1 MVSKRRRA
9 TSPSSSASGGDFDD
23 TNSSTPGN
31 GWKRRRAS
39 TAPSFDQIA
48 VCHELYNTVRDY
60 KDDQG
65 RQICELFV
73 RAPKRRNQP
82 DYYEV
87 VSQPIDMMKIQQK
100 LRAEEYQDIEQF
112 TADFQLLINNAK
124 MYYQTD
130 SAEYRAACRLLHVFL
145 STKNELLQGG
155 EEEEADDDDEEGE
168 DIENP
173 SASLEEETAPSYLKA
188 ILEQLLEAIVSCTDT
203 SGRLVSELFQKL
215 PSKLHYPDY
224 YAVIKEPIDLRTV
237 SQRIQAGHY
246 KSISAMAKDIDLLAK
261 NAKTYNEPGSQ
272 VFKDAQTIKKVFAQR
287 KIEIEQA
294 EPTKSSLRIRN
305 RRSAQGDRLSAITM
319 TLQAGSESDE
329 DSLILGS
336 VRYETGEMEAD
347 CGLSSSDPIFQL
359 YHAVRGARSVQ
370 GQLLAEPFLQLP
382 SRREYPDYFQQIKN
396 PISLQQIKDKMKSG
410 VYDGVDPIEAD
421 LMLIFENAKRY
432 NMANSTVYKRA
443 QRLQQ
448 ILQLKKR
455 ELRDDDEG
463 DASATASDVGSG
475 KRKSHK
481 KNTKKNRLKMLYA
494 ALTEA
499 RETGTGRRLCDLFM
513 VKPSKKDYPDYY
525 QVIQDP
531 MDLRTIENNIR
542 TDRYNKEDA
551 LMDDIK
557 LMFRNACHYN
567 EEGSQV
573 YNDANI
579 LEKIVNEKQKELGP
593 APEEDDMG
601 SPKLKL
607 RRSGVATSPKKARPQ
622 TTPLQQKLSD
632 LYEAVCNFTDNRGRR
647 LSAVFM
653 RLPSRAELP
662 DYYAAIKRPID
673 MERIRS
679 YMVQGRYQDVDSL
692 AEDFILMFNNAC
704 TYNEPESLIYR
715 DALLLHRAFLE
726 ARRRIEDEEEG
737 EESGLAGVSVAPLV
751 RELIRNLFVSMMGH
765 QDDEGRCYSD
775 SLAEVPAVDPANPE
789 DPPLSLEIIRNN
801 VERGRYR
808 RVDVFQEHVF
818 EVLEKARRLNRTDS
832 EIFEDSVELQQFFV
846 KIRDELCKNGEILLT
861 PALSYTSK
869 HLHADIDQEKREK
882 LPQEIEEDRLKR
894 EEDSKALPEEG
905 KLEGHAGSRWPSGS
919 QSSYSQDCSFENNTY
934 SVGDCVYVQPEEAN
948 LQPHIVCIEKLWKDE
963 AGEQWMYGSWF
974 YRPGETFH
982 LATRKFL
989 EKEVFKSDYSNRVP
1003 LSKILGKCVVLFV
1016 KDYFKLQPEGFR
1028 PEDVYV
1034 CESRYMARTKTFKK
1048 IKIWSMPP
1056 SSMKL
1061 VHREVLLPVVR
1072 VASMFVSAAK
1082 RDQEKYDLTNGDSDS
1097 FIEKEREDV
1106 LVEVAN
1112 GEPGCQY
1119 FEQLHYNDMWLKLG
1133 DCVYIRS
1140 HGLVRP
1146 RVVRI
1151 EKMWVQD
1158 EARFFFG
1165 PIFIHPEETEHEPT
1179 KMFYKHEVFLS
1190 SLEETC
1196 SMTCISGKCVVSSFK
1211 DFLSCRPTEFAEE
1224 DVLLFESRYIESEKQ
1239 MKKFKC
1245 SKRFSLSAKVADD
1258 EIYYFR
1264 KPIVPQ
1270 KEPSPLLDKKIEE
1283 LEAKFADIEDLDEDL
1298 DDMEDDDDEAP
1309 VTPMPPSQAS
1319 TTSDMDMPYTP
1330 PQSTP
1335 KIKGLSKKEGAKR
1348 KINMSGYILFS
1359 SEVRSIIKARNPD
1372 FSFGELSRLVG
1383 TEWRN
1388 LEATKK
1394 GEYEERAA
1402 KLVEHQERER
1412 VLQQQQQQ
1420 ASPRPGTPV
1429 ASMVGVVPH
1438 PSAMGMLNQAM
1449 PPVPGMMGNY
1459 GSPYMPMQC
1468 PPEGMM
1474 GMGGTPPLHMGVPN
1488 LPPQHYLP
1496 PGMAGYP
1503 GMPHP
1508 GVMGPGMN
1516 GMAGSPGPG
1525 NPYGMQM
1532 GGYGPGQQAPPPY
1545 PVQGQSAHQ
1554 QLAPPLFVAPPPK
1567 PQRLLHSEAYLKYI
1581 EGLSAESPTISKWD
1595 QSLKAQRKDC
1605 RLTKEQESRL
1615 PAHWLKSKGAHTTM
1629 ADALW
1634 RLRDLMMRD
1643 TLNVRQAYNL

>member
-1 MVSKRRRA
+1 MGSKRRRA
-9 TSPSSSASGGDFDD
+9 TSPSSTGDFDD
-23 TNSSTPGN
+23 ATSSTPVS

-39 TAPSFDQIA
+39 TAPSVDQIA

-100 LRAEEYQDIEQF
+100 LRAEEYQDVEQF
-112 TADFQLLINNAK
+112 SADFHLLINNTKA
-124 MYYQTD
+124 YYQAD
-130 SAEYRAACRLLHVFL
+130 SAEYRAACRLLNIFL
-145 STKNELLQGG
+145 STKNELLQGAEG
-155 EEEEADDDDEEGE
+155 EEAEDDEDGE
-168 DIENP
+168 DGENP
-173 SASLEEETAPSYLKA
+173 SRPPSYLKA
-188 ILEQLLEAIVSCTDT
+188 ILEQLLEAIVSCTDS

-237 SQRIQAGHY
+237 AQKIQAGHY
-246 KSISAMAKDIDLLAK
+246 KSISAMAKDVDLLTK

-272 VFKDAQTIKKVFAQR
+272 VFKDANAIKKVFALR
-287 KIEIEQA
+287 RTEIEQA
-294 EPTKSSLRIRN
+294 EPTKSSLRIRYFFFSSSTGCFEDASFSL
-305 RRSAQGDRLSAITM
+305 SAQGDRLSAITM
-319 TLQAGSESDE
+319 ALQAGSESDE
-329 DSLILGS
+329 DSILTGT
-336 VRYETGEMEAD
+336 VRYDTGESEAD
-347 CGLSSSDPIFQL
+347 CGLSASDPIFLL
-359 YHAVRGARSVQ
+359 YQSVRGARSVQ
-370 GQLLAEPFLQLP
+370 GLLLAEPFLQLP
-382 SRREYPDYFQQIKN
+382 ARREYPDYYHQIKN
-396 PISLQQIKDKMKSG
+396 PISLQQIRDKMKNG
-410 VYDGVDPIEAD
+410 DYEGIEQMEAD
-421 LMLIFENAKRY
+421 LTLMFENAKRY
-432 NMANSTVYKRA
+432 NMPNSTIYKRA

-448 ILQLKKR
+448 IMQKR
-455 ELRDDDEG
+455 EVRDDDEG
-463 DASATASDVGSG
+463 DVSTANSDLGSS

-481 KNTKKNRLKMLYA
+481 KNTKKNRMKMLYA
-494 ALTEA
+494 AVTEA
-499 RETGTGRRLCDLFM
+499 REAGTGRRLCDLFM

-525 QVIQDP
+525 QIIQDP

-542 TDRYNKEDA
+542 TERYNNEEA
-551 LMDDIK
+551 LMDDMK
-557 LMFRNACHYN
+557 LMFRNARHYN

-579 LEKIVNEKQKELGP
+579 LEKIVKDKQKELGTP
-593 APEEDDMG
+593 PEEDDMG

-607 RRSGVATSPKKARPQ
+607 RRSGVAASPKKARTQ
-622 TTPLQQKLSD
+622 TTPLQQKLTD
-632 LYEAVCNFTDNRGRR
+632 LYEAVRNFTDNRGRR
-647 LSAVFM
+647 LSAVFL
-653 RLPSRAELP
+653 RLPSRSELP

-726 ARRRIEDEEEG
+726 ARRQIEDEEEG
-737 EESGLAGVSVAPLV
+737 DEGGLGGLSVASLV

-775 SLAEVPAVDPANPE
+775 SLAEVPAIDPANPE
-789 DPPLSLEIIRNN
+789 DPPLTLDIIRNN
-801 VERGRYR
+801 VDRGRYR
-808 RVDVFQEHVF
+808 RLDVFQEHVF

-832 EIFEDSVELQQFFV
+832 EIFEDSVELQHFFV

-882 LPQEIEEDRLKR
+882 LPQEIEEDLLKR
-894 EEDSKALPEEG
+894 EEDRKEDDKAQG
-905 KLEGHAGSRWPSGS
+905 AAGSQWPSGP
-919 QSSYSQDCSFENNTY
+919 QSSYSQDCNFENNTY
-934 SVGDCVYVQPEEAN
+934 SVGDCVYVQPSEAN

-963 AGEQWMYGSWF
+963 AGEQWMYGCWF

-989 EKEVFKSDYSNRVP
+989 EKEVFKSDYYNHVP
-1003 LSKILGKCVVLFV
+1003 FSKILGKCVVLFV
-1016 KDYFKLQPEGFR
+1016 KEYFKSQPDGFR

-1034 CESRYMARTKTFKK
+1034 CESRYTARTKTFKK

-1056 SSMKL
+1056 SSVKL
-1061 VHREVLLPVVR
+1061 VSREVPLPVVR
-1072 VASMFVSAAK
+1072 VASMFVSAKDKAA
-1082 RDQEKYDLTNGDSDS
+1082 DLPDAESGG

-1106 LVEVAN
+1106 PVEVAN

-1119 FEQLHYNDMWLKLG
+1119 YEQLHYNDMWLKLG

-1146 RVVRI
+1146 RVGRI
-1151 EKMWVQD
+1151 EKMWLRD
-1158 EARFFFG
+1158 GAAFFFG

-1190 SLEETC
+1190 SLEENC
-1196 SMTCISGKCVVSSFK
+1196 PMTCILGKCVVVSFK
-1211 DFLSCRPTEFAEE
+1211 DFLSCRPTECPEE
-1224 DVLLFESRYIESEKQ
+1224 DILLFESRYIESEKQ
-1239 MKKFKC
+1239 MKKFKAL
-1245 SKRFSLSAKVADD
+1245 KRFSLSAKVVDD
-1258 EIYYFR
+1258 EIFYFR

-1270 KEPSPLLDKKIEE
+1270 KVPSPLLDKKIEE
-1283 LEAKFADIEDLDEDL
+1283 LEAKFADMEDLDEDMDDL
-1298 DDMEDDDDEAP
+1298 DEDDDEA
-1309 VTPMPPSQAS
+1309 VATPSMPPSQAS
-1319 TTSDMDMPYTP
+1319 ATSDMDMPYTP

-1335 KIKGLSKKEGAKR
+1335 KIKGMSKKEGAKR

-1359 SEVRSIIKARNPD
+1359 SEVRAIIKARHPD

-1388 LEATKK
+1388 LEASKK
-1394 GEYEERAA
+1394 AEYEERAA
-1402 KLVEHQERER
+1402 KLVEQQERER

-1420 ASPRPGTPV
+1420 ASPRAGTPV
-1429 ASMVGVVPH
+1429 ASMMGVVPP
-1438 PSAMGMLNQAM
+1438 PSAMGMLNQSM

-1459 GSPYMPMQC
+1459 GPPYMPMQG
-1468 PPEGMM
+1468 PSEGMM
-1474 GMGGTPPLHMGVPN
+1474 GMGGTPPHSMGVPQ
-1488 LPPQHYLP
+1488 LPSHHYLL

-1525 NPYGMQM
+1525 NHYGMQM
-1532 GGYGPGQQAPPPY
+1532 GGPAPPPY
-1545 PVQGQSAHQ
+1545 PSQGQPGQ
-1554 QLAPPLFVAPPPK
+1554 QPTPPIFVAPPPK

-1581 EGLSAESPTISKWD
+1581 EGLSAESSTISKWD

-1605 RLTKEQESRL
+1605 RLTREQESRL
-1615 PAHWLKSKGAHTTM
+1615 PTHWLKSKGAHTTM

-1634 RLRDLMMRD
+1634 RLRDLMMKD
-1643 TLNVRQAYNL
+1643 TLNIRQAYNL

>member
-1 MVSKRRRA
+1 MGSKRRRA
-9 TSPSSSASGGDFDD
+9 TSPFGSASGGDFDD
-23 TNSSTPGN
+23 ASSSTPVS

-39 TAPSFDQIA
+39 TAPSVDQIA

-73 RAPKRRNQP
+73 RVPKRRNQP

-100 LRAEEYQDIEQF
+100 LRAEEYQDVEQF
-112 TADFQLLINNAK
+112 SADFHLLINNAK
-124 MYYQTD
+124 AYYQAD
-130 SAEYRAACRLLHVFL
+130 SAEYRAACRLLNVFL
-145 STKNELLQGG
+145 STKNELLQGAEG
-155 EEEEADDDDEEGE
+155 EEAEDDEEGE
-168 DIENP
+168 DAENP
-173 SASLEEETAPSYLKA
+173 SASMEEERPPSYLKA
-188 ILEQLLEAIVSCTDT
+188 ILEQLLEAIVSCTDS

-237 SQRIQAGHY
+237 AQRVQAGHY
-246 KSISAMAKDIDLLAK
+246 KSISAMAKDVDILTK

-272 VFKDAQTIKKVFAQR
+272 VFKDANTIKKVFAQR
-287 KIEIEQA
+287 RTEIEQA

-319 TLQAGSESDE
+319 ALQAGSESDE
-329 DSLILGS
+329 DSILTGT
-336 VRYETGEMEAD
+336 VRYDTGESEAD
-347 CGLSSSDPIFQL
+347 CGLGASDPIFLL
-359 YHAVRGARSVQ
+359 YQSVRGARSVQ
-370 GQLLAEPFLQLP
+370 GLLLAEPFLQLP
-382 SRREYPDYFQQIKN
+382 ARREYPDYYHQIKN
-396 PISLQQIKDKMKSG
+396 PISLQLIRDKMKNG
-410 VYDGVDPIEAD
+410 DYEGIEQIEAD
-421 LMLIFENAKRY
+421 LTLMIENAKRY
-432 NMANSTVYKRA
+432 NMPNSTIYKRA

-448 ILQLKKR
+448 IMQKR
-455 ELRDDDEG
+455 EVRDDDEG
-463 DASATASDVGSG
+463 DVSTANSDLGSS

-481 KNTKKNRLKMLYA
+481 KNTKKNRMKMLYA
-494 ALTEA
+494 AVTEA
-499 RETGTGRRLCDLFM
+499 REAGTGRRLCDLFM

-525 QVIQDP
+525 QIIQDP

-542 TDRYNKEDA
+542 TERYNNEEA
-551 LMDDIK
+551 LMDDMK
-557 LMFRNACHYN
+557 LMFRNARHYN

-579 LEKIVNEKQKELGP
+579 LEKIVKDKQKELGP
-593 APEEDDMG
+593 PPEEDDMG

-607 RRSGVATSPKKARPQ
+607 RRSGVAASPKKARTQ
-622 TTPLQQKLSD
+622 TTPLQQKLTD
-632 LYEAVCNFTDNRGRR
+632 LYEAVRNFTDSRGRR
-647 LSAVFM
+647 LSTVFL
-653 RLPSRAELP
+653 RLPSRSELP

-679 YMVQGRYQDVDSL
+679 YMVQGRYQDIDLL

-726 ARRRIEDEEEG
+726 ARRQIEDEEEG
-737 EESGLAGVSVAPLV
+737 DEGGLGGLSVASLV

-775 SLAEVPAVDPANPE
+775 SLAEVPAIDPANPE
-789 DPPLSLEIIRNN
+789 DPPLTLDIIRNN
-801 VERGRYR
+801 VDHGRYR
-808 RVDVFQEHVF
+808 RLDVFQEHVF

-832 EIFEDSVELQQFFV
+832 EIFEDSVELQHFFV

-882 LPQEIEEDRLKR
+882 LPQETEEDRLKR
-894 EEDSKALPEEG
+894 EEDRKEEDKAEG
-905 KLEGHAGSRWPSGS
+905 AAGSQWPSGP
-919 QSSYSQDCSFENNTY
+919 QSSYSQDCNFENNTY
-934 SVGDCVYVQPEEAN
+934 SVGDCVYVQPSEAN

-963 AGEQWMYGSWF
+963 AGEQWMYGCWF

-989 EKEVFKSDYSNRVP
+989 EKEVFKSDYYNRVP
-1003 LSKILGKCVVLFV
+1003 FSKILGKCVVLFV
-1016 KDYFKLQPEGFR
+1016 KEYFKLQPEGFR

-1034 CESRYMARTKTFKK
+1034 CETRYTARTKTFKK

-1056 SSMKL
+1056 SSVKL
-1061 VHREVLLPVVR
+1061 VSREVPLPVVR
-1072 VASMFVSAAK
+1072 VASMFVSAKDKAA
-1082 RDQEKYDLTNGDSDS
+1082 DLPDAES
-1097 FIEKEREDV
+1097 EDV
-1106 LVEVAN
+1106 PVEVAN

-1119 FEQLHYNDMWLKLG
+1119 YEQLHYNDMWLKLG

-1140 HGLVRP
+1140 HELVRP
-1146 RVVRI
+1146 RVGRI
-1151 EKMWVQD
+1151 EKMWLRD
-1158 EARFFFG
+1158 GAAFFFG

-1179 KMFYKHEVFLS
+1179 KMFYKREVFLS
-1190 SLEETC
+1190 SMEENC
-1196 SMTCISGKCVVSSFK
+1196 PMTCILGKCVVSSFK
-1211 DFLSCRPTEFAEE
+1211 DFLSCRPTECPEE
-1224 DVLLFESRYIESEKQ
+1224 DILLFESRYIESEKQ
-1239 MKKFKC
+1239 VKKFKAL
-1245 SKRFSLSAKVADD
+1245 KRFSLSVKVVDD
-1258 EIYYFR
+1258 EIFYFR

-1270 KEPSPLLDKKIEE
+1270 KVPSPLLDKKIEE
-1283 LEAKFADIEDLDEDL
+1283 LEAKFADMEDLDEDMDDL
-1298 DDMEDDDDEAP
+1298 DEDDDEAAA
-1309 VTPMPPSQAS
+1309 TPSMPPSQAS

-1335 KIKGLSKKEGAKR
+1335 KIKGMSKKEGAKR

-1359 SEVRSIIKARNPD
+1359 SEVRAIIKARHPD

-1388 LEATKK
+1388 LEASKK
-1394 GEYEERAA
+1394 AEYEERAA
-1402 KLVEHQERER
+1402 KLVEQQERER

-1420 ASPRPGTPV
+1420 QQASPRAGTPV
-1429 ASMVGVVPH
+1429 GSMMGVVPP

-1449 PPVPGMMGNY
+1449 PP
-1459 GSPYMPMQC
+1459 
-1468 PPEGMM
+1468 GMM
-1474 GMGGTPPLHMGVPN
+1474 GMGGTPPHPMGVPQ
-1488 LPPQHYLP
+1488 LPSQHYLL

-1503 GMPHP
+1503 GMPH
-1508 GVMGPGMN
+1508 PGMN

-1525 NPYGMQM
+1525 NHYGMQM

-1545 PVQGQSAHQ
+1545 PGQGQPGQ
-1554 QLAPPLFVAPPPK
+1554 QQPTPPIFVAPPPK

-1581 EGLSAESPTISKWD
+1581 EGLSAESSTISKWD

-1605 RLTKEQESRL
+1605 RLTREQESRL
-1615 PAHWLKSKGAHTTM
+1615 PTHWLKSKGAHTTM

-1634 RLRDLMMRD
+1634 RLRDLMMND
-1643 TLNVRQAYNL
+1643 TLNIRQSMHNIYKI